1 MSSSTR
7 SSRAFTLIEL
17 LVVIAIIAIMVGIL
31 LPALGKA
38 RTASRLSKCLAN
50 SQQMATAMTSY
61 ANAYKDWFPVMPRPA
76 SFNNPNVLD
85 GQYVYGGV
93 AGLFSLFQLGD
104 ATGPSA
110 GDRGYVGLTGNPDTA
125 AYANNNRTPLMDGF
139 LDGFGSLVCP
149 SDKEDRYYG
158 PLVPPGAGNY
168 TSGTIKQPREP
179 RTIED
184 VISYNIS
191 YLYIAGL
198 RTDESAIPN
207 PTPIWGD
214 ETDGPDV
221 SVDAWYGGG
230 GGNSANA
237 NAAGTMPGFYA
248 PSDNHGK
255 DGGNFAFTDG
265 HAAFL
270 RGNVQNTFFSTADTS
285 ALSINVIQSNRSQR
299 VQTID

>member
-1 MSSSTR
+1 MSRHVGSR
-7 SSRAFTLIEL
+7 RAFTLIEL

-31 LPALGKA
+31 LPAMSKA
-38 RTASRLSKCLAN
+38 RDASRLSKCLAHC
-50 SQQMATAMTSY
+50 QQMSTAMTTY
-61 ANAYKDWFPVMPRPA
+61 ANTWKDWFPVMPRPA

-104 ATGPSA
+104 ATSPSS
-110 GDRGYVGLTGNPDTA
+110 GDRGYVGLTGNPLTA
-125 AYANNNRTPLMDGF
+125 AYANGNTTPLMDGF
-139 LDGFGSLVCP
+139 LDGFGTLLCP
-149 SDKEDRYYG
+149 ADKEDRYYG

-168 TSGTIKQPREP
+168 ATATVKQPREP
-179 RTIED
+179 RDDTD

-207 PTPIWGD
+207 PTPFWGD

-237 NAAGTMPGFYA
+237 AAAGTMPGFYG
-248 PSDNHGK
+248 PYDNHGK
-255 DGGNFAFTDG
+255 RGGNFAFTDG
-265 HAAFL
+265 HADFIT
-270 RGNVQNTFFSTADTS
+270 GNIQDTFFSTADNRPR
-285 ALSINVIQSNRSQR
+285 SINVIQSSRSQR